1 MRKNLILTLCA
12 ALLFTGCECLDC
24 GGDSFSV
31 TPPIVYLGFDSDDD
45 FPINYSSHSGT
56 VAVSSSHSWTAQ
68 PTQHVILDSYAGNG
82 GQSLVKLEF
91 TQEFMENL
99 YCNIDDFP
107 QDENGIFI
115 ETIYFVSSSGKTGEA
130 KVYYDLGFVLNADK
144 IVMLDTPWEK
154 QEYPR
159 APTAPEASSA
169 PEMDYNGNYLGYGR
183 MEFLKTL
190 TMQATGFNVDISGH
204 SFYPSTAL
212 TQGLQA
218 YANQIYNAHSD
229 IFQSDSNYGSANDYY
244 ERCIEHLDGFFQMD
258 CEKFYEI
265 EHLDLNLDFSFYI
278 GKMQHLCLLG
288 QGYDGFES
296 VIQYVRL
303 IDIIREFWSSEDV
316 ALGSYAITISD
327 SNGIRYTKTYEVY
340 LDGRLLVLD
349 GAGFSTAC
357 GSVNLATSLD
367 GLSSVT
373 QVELTAENFFSTL
386 YLSNSFGG
394 RFDVEFKPFTFSLSN
409 FEGPIEIEFDETF
422 LMTHPLE
429 NFGQAGDWFSIQYYN
444 PWYSGGN
451 FDLADWTNIKVNNWQ
466 WPYNPTLHK
475 THMICLHDSFL
486 VELVKKYA
494 GGVYNAPATKYVQPS
509 ISWELGQILGIITY
523 KDNVGNKHEIKV
535 VLNMTPEALR
545 VIYGGGGI
553 S

>member
-31 TPPIVYLGFDSDDD
+31 TPPIVYLGFDGDDD
-45 FPINYSSHSGT
+45 FPINYTSHSGT

-99 YCNIDDFP
+99 CYNIDDFP
-107 QDENGIFI
+107 QDEHGIFI

-154 QEYPR
+154 QEGPK

-169 PEMDYNGNYLGYGR
+169 PEMDGNKNYLGYGS
-183 MEFLKTL
+183 MEFWKTL
-190 TMQATGFNVDISGH
+190 TMQATGVNVDIAGS
-204 SFYPSTAL
+204 SFTPSTAL

-218 YANQIYNAHSD
+218 YTTQIYNTYSD
-229 IFQSDSNYGSANDYY
+229 VFEGYNAYSSAAVYY
-244 ERCIEHLDGFFQMD
+244 ERCIELLEELLQMD
-258 CEKFYEI
+258 CEAFFRI
-265 EHLDLNLDFSFYI
+265 EHLDLNLDFAFHND
-278 GKMQHLCLLG
+278 KMLHLCLFG
-288 QGYDGFES
+288 QGYAGFEP
-296 VIQYVRL
+296 VIQNARL
-303 IDIIREFWSSEDV
+303 IDIIREFWQYEDV

-327 SNGIRYTKTYEVY
+327 SNGISYTKTYEVY

-349 GAGFSTAC
+349 GAGFNTAC
-357 GSVNLATSLD
+357 GSVDLATSLN

-394 RFDVEFKPFTFSLSN
+394 RFDVEFKPFTFGLGGPAITIDAGEI
-409 FEGPIEIEFDETF
+409 FETE
-422 LMTHPLE
+422 HPL
-429 NFGQAGDWFSIQYYN
+429 NPFNQAGDWFSIQYYN
-444 PWYSGGN
+444 PGYSGGN
-451 FDLADWTNIKVNNWQ
+451 FDLIDWTNIKTGNDWQ
-466 WPYNPTLHK
+466 WPYSPTLHK

-486 VELVKKYA
+486 VTLVRRYTVSAASAPMTKAMVEL
-494 GGVYNAPATKYVQPS
+494 T
-509 ISWELGQILGIITY
+509 WQIPQTLGIVTY
-523 KDNVGNKHEIKV
+523 RDKVGNEHQVEL

-545 VIYGGGGI
+545 AIYGGSGN
-553 S
+553 